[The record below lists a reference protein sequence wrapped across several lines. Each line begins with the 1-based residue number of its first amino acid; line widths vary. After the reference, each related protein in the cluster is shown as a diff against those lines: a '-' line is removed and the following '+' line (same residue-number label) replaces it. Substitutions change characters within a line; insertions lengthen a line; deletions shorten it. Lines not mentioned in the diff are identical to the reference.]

1 MENAS
6 DALHFIF
13 GVFIFMLACVLLF
26 LMVDL
31 VLNVTTD
38 AVLKSDKA
46 EYFTYVRNP
55 DDTIIDANGNR
66 IVTLESI
73 IPALYRYAIESYAV
87 TIIDKN
93 GDIVTRFS
101 SNTESLCAN
110 FEDTRVTKQT
120 KLDHIKE
127 LNKWVLEPTGSNL
140 LTENLE
146 RSDEILSELF
156 KRIYGNKPYTYNT
169 NRTEFNAYWLGNDA
183 MIAQRVDS
191 DLSRNTG
198 IFR

>member
-6 DALHFIF
+6 DALHFVF
-13 GVFIFMLACVLLF
+13 GVFIFLLACVLLF
-26 LMVDL
+26 IMVDL

-38 AVLKSDKA
+38 AILKGDKA
-46 EYFTYVRNP
+46 EYFTYVKNP

-73 IPALYRYAIESYAV
+73 IPALYRYAIESYSV
-87 TIIDKN
+87 TIIDKD

-110 FEDTRVTKQT
+110 FDDTRVTKQT

-127 LNKWVLEPTGSNL
+127 LNKWVLAPTGSNL
-140 LTENLE
+140 LTENLD
-146 RSDEILSELF
+146 RSDEILGELF
-156 KRIYGNKPYTYNT
+156 ERIYGQDQYANND
-169 NRTEFNAYWLGNDA
+169 RTKFNAYWLGTDA
-183 MIAQRVDS
+183 LIAQRVDS
-191 DLSRNTG
+191 DLSRNTS
-198 IFR
+198 IF